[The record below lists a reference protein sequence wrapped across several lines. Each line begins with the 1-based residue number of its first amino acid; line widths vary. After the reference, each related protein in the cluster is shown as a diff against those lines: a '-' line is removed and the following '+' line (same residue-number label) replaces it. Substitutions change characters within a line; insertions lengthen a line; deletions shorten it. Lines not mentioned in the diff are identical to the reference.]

1 MTKARP
7 AWWPRWNRRRLIL
20 ILSLGLNLV
29 FLGIAAGAFLHGP
42 PKPPPGGPA
51 LWHYGRSLPEP
62 YRDELVRDLRDTR
75 DDWREARDS
84 LRGQRAALA
93 EALVAQPFDPAAVV
107 AVLDLERRLISDLTA
122 RGTALLMEQITRM
135 SPEDRAAYAEALRQE
150 PEPSGDRRG
159 PEKGK
164 HFRP

>member
-1 MTKARP
+1 MSELTLGP
-7 AWWPRWNRRRLIL
+7 GEQSIEINGGDVVYEILGDTGELIAL
-20 ILSLGLNLV
+20 T
-29 FLGIAAGAFLHGP
+29 
-42 PKPPPGGPA
+42 PGGRFSKDIP
-51 LWHYGRSLPEP
+51 G
-62 YRDELVRDLRDTR
+62 LRP
-75 DDWREARDS
+75 
-84 LRGQRAALA
+84 LA